1 MPLPS
6 RFRIPPTVLS
16 RTVGTET
23 ILFDLQ
29 SSSYHSLNEVGG
41 RFWKLIQEDKD
52 VEQILFTLV
61 EEFEVDRPK
70 LEEDI
75 SSLAS
80 QLQSLGLVQ
89 PVEEGV

>member
-1 MPLPS
+1 MSLPS
-6 RFRIPPTVLS
+6 RFRVPPTVLS

-41 RFWKLIQEDKD
+41 RFWKLVKEDKEI
-52 VEQILFTLV
+52 EQILSTLID
-61 EEFEVDRPK
+61 EFEVDRPK
-70 LEEDI
+70 LEADI

-80 QLQSLGLVQ
+80 QLLELGLLQ
-89 PVEEGV
+89 LI